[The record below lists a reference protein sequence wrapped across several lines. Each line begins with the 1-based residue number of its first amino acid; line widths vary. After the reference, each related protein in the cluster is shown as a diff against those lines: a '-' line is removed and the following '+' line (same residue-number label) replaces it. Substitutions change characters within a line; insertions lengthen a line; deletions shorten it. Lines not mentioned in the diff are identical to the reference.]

1 MPASSARS
9 RHVNTAFRSLTPST
23 QAYVVASVVVLV
35 LAALFA
41 RQGRLEVTAS
51 LIAIFAGAALVQPI
65 PKTVGGLLVPNLALV
80 LIATLLWQPQEV
92 LLGVGLG
99 SFVGLLVFRKT
110 EVWRAA
116 LNGAMSALPAAAAT
130 EAARRVAASGPG
142 TWVVVTLIAAAI
154 LAMIVYG
161 VFHTVFFVLYRRL
174 QFHRSVVSDWLDYV
188 VQNPGNQLIATPVA
202 VVLAEVSRQLSGVS
216 GDAVGLVLTAAC
228 ALALPLARQELAY
241 YHQSQQM
248 LEEIAEALIR
258 VLDRVMPGA
267 REHSE
272 RVGRIAVE
280 TGRRLG
286 LSERAL
292 MTLGLAA
299 RLHDVGLLTKA
310 DGSAGKDA
318 DGSAGNTVLDHVS
331 NRLLAAIIQA
341 HHERWVDRE
350 GYRPH
355 RRTLVSSAASIL
367 AAAELY
373 DSARTGMRPFNRPI
387 SREAVERELTRL
399 AGSTLDPDIVPVV
412 LRVGQEIGSELVGA
426 PY

>member
-1 MPASSARS
+1 
-9 RHVNTAFRSLTPST
+9 
-23 QAYVVASVVVLV
+23 
-35 LAALFA
+35 
-41 RQGRLEVTAS
+41 
-51 LIAIFAGAALVQPI
+51 
-65 PKTVGGLLVPNLALV
+65 LLVPNLALV

-99 SFVGLLVFRKT
+99 SFVGLVVFRKT
-110 EVWRAA
+110 EAWRAA

-130 EAARRVAASGPG
+130 ETARRVAAFGPG
-142 TWVVVTLIAAAI
+142 AWVVVTLIAAAL
-154 LAMIVYG
+154 LAMSVYG
-161 VFHTVFFVLYRRL
+161 AFHTALFVLYRRL

-188 VQNPGNQLIATPVA
+188 AQNPGNQLIATPVA

-228 ALALPLARQELAY
+228 ALTLPLARQELAY

-341 HHERWVDRE
+341 HH
-350 GYRPH
+350 
-355 RRTLVSSAASIL
+355 
-367 AAAELY
+367 
-373 DSARTGMRPFNRPI
+373 
-387 SREAVERELTRL
+387 
-399 AGSTLDPDIVPVV
+399 
-412 LRVGQEIGSELVGA
+412 
-426 PY
+426 

>member
-1 MPASSARS
+1 MPARSARS
-9 RHVNTAFRSLTPST
+9 RPVNTAFRNLTPST
-23 QAYVVASVVVLV
+23 QAYVVASMAIFV

-41 RQGRLEVTAS
+41 RQGRIEVTAS
-51 LIAIFAGAALVQPI
+51 LIAIFAGAALVQPV
-65 PKTVGGLLVPNLALV
+65 PKTIGGLLVPNLALV

-92 LLGVGLG
+92 LLGVGVG

-116 LNGAMSALPAAAAT
+116 LNGAMSALPAAAAA
-130 EAARRVAASGPG
+130 EAVRRLAVSGTGTSAAVS
-142 TWVVVTLIAAAI
+142 LITAAL
-154 LAMIVYG
+154 LAMVVYSG
-161 VFHTVFFVLYRRL
+161 LHLALFSWYQRM
-174 QFHRSVVSDWLDYV
+174 QFHRPVVPDWLDYV
-188 VQNPGNQLIATPVA
+188 AQNPGSQLIATPLA
-202 VVLAEVSRQLSGVS
+202 IVLAEVSRQLSS
-216 GDAVGLVLTAAC
+216 DAMGLVLTAAC

-248 LEEIAEALIR
+248 LEEIAEAMIR

-272 RVGRIAVE
+272 RVSRIAVE

-299 RLHDVGLLTKA
+299 RLHDIGLLTRA
-310 DGSAGKDA
+310 DASAGKDP
-318 DGSAGNTVLDHVS
+318 DVSVSGTVLDHVS
-331 NRLLAAIIQA
+331 DRLLAAIIQA

-350 GYRPH
+350 GHKPQG
-355 RRTLVSSAASIL
+355 RTLVSMAASIL

-412 LRVGQEIGSELVGA
+412 LRVGQEVGSELAGV

>member
-1 MPASSARS
+1 
-9 RHVNTAFRSLTPST
+9 
-23 QAYVVASVVVLV
+23 
-35 LAALFA
+35 
-41 RQGRLEVTAS
+41 
-51 LIAIFAGAALVQPI
+51 
-65 PKTVGGLLVPNLALV
+65 

-110 EVWRAA
+110 EMWRAA
-116 LNGAMSALPAAAAT
+116 LDGAMGALPAAAAT
-130 EAARRVAASGPG
+130 EAARRVAAFGPG
-142 TWVVVTLIAAAI
+142 TWPVVTLVATA
-154 LAMIVYG
+154 LLVMIVYG
-161 VFHTVFFVLYRRL
+161 VLHTVLFVLFRRL
-174 QFHRSVVSDWLDYV
+174 QFHRPALREWLDYV
-188 VQNPGNQLIATPVA
+188 ALNPSSQLIATPLA
-202 VVLAEVSRQLSGVS
+202 VVLAEVSRQLSS
-216 GDAVGLVLTAAC
+216 DAIGLVLTVAC

-248 LEEIAEALIR
+248 LEEIAEAMIR

-267 REHSE
+267 REHGE
-272 RVGRIAVE
+272 RVSRIAVE

-310 DGSAGKDA
+310 DVSAGKGA
-318 DGSAGNTVLDHVS
+318 NGSVAKAVQDHVPD
-331 NRLLAAIIQA
+331 RLLAAIIQA

-350 GYRPH
+350 GHRPQ
-355 RRTLVSSAASIL
+355 RRTLVSLGASIL

-373 DSARTGMRPFNRPI
+373 DSARMGMRPFNRPI

-399 AGSTLDPDIVPVV
+399 AGSTLDPDIVPVI
-412 LRVGQEIGSELVGA
+412 LRVGQEFGAELVGVL
-426 PY
+426 